1 MRSDLRSQAWSSL
14 CRLLTQGVGIGLQEQ
29 VVEILRGLL
38 DSESLSVDA
47 EKSEFL
53 ETFYSLY
60 MKQLCSIIEASG
72 ERWASHTPPGSW
84 NVTLVDLLPR

>member
-1 MRSDLRSQAWSSL
+1 MFG

-60 MKQLCSIIEASG
+60 MKQLCGIIEAG
-72 ERWASHTPPGSW
+72 GKK
-84 NVTLVDLLPR
+84 

>member
-1 MRSDLRSQAWSSL
+1 M
-14 CRLLTQGVGIGLQEQ
+14 GLQEQ

-53 ETFYSLY
+53 ETFYSRY
-60 MKQLCSIIEASG
+60 MSQLCAIVEAGG
-72 ERWASHTPPGSW
+72 ER
-84 NVTLVDLLPR
+84 

>member
-1 MRSDLRSQAWSSL
+1 LVF

-38 DSESLSVDA
+38 DSESLTVDA

-60 MKQLCSIIEASG
+60 MKQLCGIIDAGG
-72 ERWASHTPPGSW
+72 ERCNFIPLSQSIH
-84 NVTLVDLLPR
+84 PRIPYHLRTVVV